1 MYTDLYLLFADEA
14 EADAI
19 LYTLHPEEVDEEGV
33 IIVEAYTTPNYA
45 NIDTL
50 GILYVEQPIPDPE
63 NPPEPIPE
71 DGWHVNV
78 RLVDGED
85 AAPLEPF
92 CVHPTVPRR
101 VWG

>member
-1 MYTDLYLLFADEA
+1 MYTDKYLKFADEA
-14 EADAI
+14 EANSI
-19 LYTLHPEEVDEEGV
+19 LYTEVPTEFDEDGEPT
-33 IIVEAYTTPNYA
+33 AWYAKPNYA

-50 GILYVEQPIPDPE
+50 GILYVTQDDPE
-63 NPPEPIPE
+63 AEPIPE
-71 DGWHVNV
+71 DGWHTNV